1 MEGQKLILSYSAFL
15 IDSVKAAEL
24 PADELAT
31 RGQSRCVVVLHGL
44 FLVPS
49 SRWSAGPD
57 TSVQIDFFPEL
68 RKKPRSFCGTTG
80 LCCHSERTP
89 MDSLFT

>member
-1 MEGQKLILSYSAFL
+1 MEGQKLILAYSAFL

-44 FLVPS
+44 FLVPC
-49 SRWSAGPD
+49 SRWSAGARYLCAD
-57 TSVQIDFFPEL
+57 QFFSRVEKEATFFL
-68 RKKPRSFCGTTG
+68 WHYWFVLSF
-80 LCCHSERTP
+80 
-89 MDSLFT
+89 